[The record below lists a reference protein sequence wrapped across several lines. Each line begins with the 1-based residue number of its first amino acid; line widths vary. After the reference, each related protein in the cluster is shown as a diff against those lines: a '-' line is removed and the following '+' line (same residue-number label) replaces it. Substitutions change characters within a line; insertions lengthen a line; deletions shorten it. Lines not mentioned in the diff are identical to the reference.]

1 MATVMSGGDD
11 WIGFPVNQLSTTP
24 ASRPAFSSPVNLYC
38 QPLLLR
44 DWAKLHGNELL
55 EIAGS

>member
-11 WIGFPVNQLSTTP
+11 WIGFPVNQLSTMP

-38 QPLLLR
+38 FQLKR
-44 DWAKLHGNELL
+44 K
-55 EIAGS
+55 

>member
-11 WIGFPVNQLSTTP
+11 WIGFPV
-24 ASRPAFSSPVNLYC
+24 
-38 QPLLLR
+38 LR
-44 DWAKLHGNELL
+44 EWAKLHANELL